1 MTIYE
6 QDNQAEEPGALD
18 RTRRDTFLLSL
29 IAKRKEAIA
38 GRIASGIETEW
49 QEDEEH
55 YQGIDDANRAYAASS
70 TSHAKRWATTGRDGS
85 STQPGRSVVFL
96 NITRPYVDAASSRV
110 SDMLLPTDDRCWLMK
125 QTPIPRL
132 SAMQIESFGG
142 EEAIE
147 AAVEQ
152 AKQSAKLMQDE
163 IDDCLKESNFHGE
176 MRHMIEDCARIGS
189 GVVKGPFPIKRTA
202 KVFRDMGGVKEFVTL
217 SEIKPGSK
225 RIDPWNFF
233 PDPACG
239 ESIHNGSY
247 TWEREY
253 LSSRQIREMIDMPGY
268 DAQEIIYALKE
279 GPKVSQSRQASDG
292 SQQKAEEQFELWIFY
307 GQCDADDLQAVGV
320 ETEDESPKAS
330 AMAVMLNDRLVKVT
344 LNVMDSG
351 DFPYDVLAWQRR
363 PSMPWGMGVSRQV
376 RTPQRMLNGACRA
389 MMDNSGLASSP
400 QIVIGNGITP
410 ADGNYNLRGGKT
422 WMAEADVVD
431 VRQAFFAF
439 VPPSVQAE
447 LMNIIQFAQKIA
459 EDVTGLPAMLQ
470 GIRGDAPDTLGG
482 MQMQNNNATSV
493 LRRLAKRFDDY
504 ITCPHIQRYYD
515 WMMQHS
521 ERDDI
526 KGDFQIEV
534 RASSALVERDAQ
546 QQFLMTLLQVALNPA
561 YELDPAKLATELLK
575 GQRLEP
581 KSIQY
586 SPDKLAQMQ
595 NQSNPVDQAKAEL
608 IAAQTRKTDAEAV
621 NKSVEGMHFATQAGS
636 QIAMS
641 PAVAPLADKLLRSA
655 GFQDKDA
662 APIVPEIAAPMEGIA
677 PPEHNT
683 NPLYPANP
691 NVGMNRGIE
700 GGNEARD

>member
-70 TSHAKRWATTGRDGS
+70 NSYAKRWATTGRDGS

-96 NITRPYVDAASSRV
+96 NITRPYVDAASARV
-110 SDMLLPTDDRCWLMK
+110 SDMLLPTDDRCWLLK
-125 QTPIPRL
+125 PTPIPRL
-132 SAMQIESFGG
+132 SPTQIEAFGG
-142 EEAIE
+142 QEALE
-147 AAVEQ
+147 ASIEQ

-163 IDDCLKESNFHGE
+163 IDDCLEESNWHGE
-176 MRHMIEDCARIGS
+176 MRHMIEDSARIGS
-189 GVVKGPFPIKRTA
+189 GVVKGPFPLKRTA

-233 PDPACG
+233 PDPSCG

-253 LSSRQIREMIDMPGY
+253 LSSRQVREMIDMPGY
-268 DAQEIIYALKE
+268 DAQEIIAALKE

-320 ETEDESPKAS
+320 ETEDETPKAS
-330 AMAVMLNDRLVKVT
+330 AMAVLLNDRMVKVT
-344 LNVMDSG
+344 LNVMDTG

-363 PSMPWGMGVSRQV
+363 PGMPWGMGVARQV

-422 WMAEADVVD
+422 WMADPDVVD

-447 LMNIIQFAQKIA
+447 LMNIIQFAQKVA

-470 GIRGDAPDTLGG
+470 GIRGDAPETLGG
-482 MQMQNNNATSV
+482 
-493 LRRLAKRFDDY
+493 D
-504 ITCPHIQRYYD
+504 CH
-515 WMMQHS
+515 
-521 ERDDI
+521 
-526 KGDFQIEV
+526 
-534 RASSALVERDAQ
+534 RA
-546 QQFLMTLLQVALNPA
+546 
-561 YELDPAKLATELLK
+561 
-575 GQRLEP
+575 
-581 KSIQY
+581 
-586 SPDKLAQMQ
+586 
-595 NQSNPVDQAKAEL
+595 
-608 IAAQTRKTDAEAV
+608 
-621 NKSVEGMHFATQAGS
+621 
-636 QIAMS
+636 
-641 PAVAPLADKLLRSA
+641 
-655 GFQDKDA
+655 
-662 APIVPEIAAPMEGIA
+662 
-677 PPEHNT
+677 
-683 NPLYPANP
+683 
-691 NVGMNRGIE
+691 
-700 GGNEARD
+700 